1 MLYVKV
7 PVVHPVLLHPAVQL
21 QESGVI
27 QLSPVGQDT
36 EHGTEKVLWIQSVSI
51 PDTRAPSEKIEQHY

>member
-1 MLYVKV
+1 MYVKV

-21 QESGVI
+21 QELVVV

-36 EHGTEKVLWIQSVSI
+36 EHGTEKKCIMNSI
-51 PDTRAPSEKIEQHY
+51 C

>member
-1 MLYVKV
+1 MCYVKV

-21 QESGVI
+21 QESGVM

-36 EHGTEKVLWIQSVSI
+36 EHGTEKRVLWIQSVSI
-51 PDTRAPSEKIEQHY
+51 PDTLAPSEKIE

>member
-7 PVVHPVLLHPAVQL
+7 PVAQPVLLHPAVQL
-21 QESGVI
+21 QELVVV

-36 EHGTEKVLWIQSVSI
+36 EHGTEKSVL
-51 PDTRAPSEKIEQHY
+51 

>member
-36 EHGTEKVLWIQSVSI
+36 EHGTEKKGIMDSI
-51 PDTRAPSEKIEQHY
+51 C